1 MHIPYRCFTTY
12 HDVSM
17 QANHLEREGDTSSA
31 NNSSL
36 DLGSIKKVGDS
47 VGSLGKSTL
56 LSSVLAFTEVVARL
70 NSVARVSRVQRLLG
84 RNEDVVLN
92 EDLSALAGVD
102 AVGDVLVV
110 VVVEVAGTEAERG
123 TAGVQVVQV
132 VVGVGDSQV
141 ALVLGAVGVGVAD
154 EGGLPMVVEE
164 GVGDGDVVGGVGN
177 IEEAVV
183 VVLVVVTVGREV
195 EVVDPDVLGLNSLLA
210 RRSDIEC

>member
-1 MHIPYRCFTTY
+1 
-12 HDVSM
+12 M
-17 QANHLEREGDTSSA
+17 QVNHLEREGDTSSA

>member
-1 MHIPYRCFTTY
+1 
-12 HDVSM
+12 M
-17 QANHLEREGDTSSA
+17 QVNHLEREGDTSSA

-110 VVVEVAGTEAERG
+110 VVVEVAGTEAEGG

-210 RRSDIEC
+210 GRNDIEC